1 MFARLKFWSRFTR
14 PAAPLAVSNRNGR
27 RVLVAGASGAIGG
40 AIAEAF
46 AADGARL
53 ALHGRRRADALATLA
68 ARLTAAD
75 GTAPAV
81 LCADCA
87 SADGAQAL
95 FTAAEAALGGVP
107 DVLVIAIGSARDD
120 ALPMLGD
127 ADAAAVIADNL
138 APVVHLC
145 ETMRA
150 ARTRVG
156 GGGRIVI
163 VSSITGL
170 VGQPMRTLYGAAK
183 GAVIAY
189 AKSLARETAASGLTV
204 NCLAPQVLDGGLASL
219 MRAHVRQTLL
229 GATPAARACTP
240 QDLVDAARFLAAP
253 GAGYVTGTVVNVTGG
268 LVTW

>member
-1 MFARLKFWSRFTR
+1 MSARRKFWSWFAR
-14 PAAPLAVSNRNGR
+14 PAAPLAASGSDGR
-27 RVLVAGASGAIGG
+27 RVLVAGASGAIGS
-40 AIAEAF
+40 ALAEAF

-53 ALHGRRRADALATLA
+53 ALHGRRADALAGLA
-68 ARLTAAD
+68 ARLTTAD

-87 SADGAQAL
+87 STDGAQAL
-95 FTAAEAALGGVP
+95 FTAAEAALGGAP
-107 DVLVIAIGSARDD
+107 EVLVIAIGSARDD

-145 ETMRA
+145 EAMRA
-150 ARTRVG
+150 ARARAG

>member
-1 MFARLKFWSRFTR
+1 MYAWLRRLLSGPARPVAGRSIG
-14 PAAPLAVSNRNGR
+14 AGAP

-40 AIAEAF
+40 ALAAAF

-53 ALHGRRRADALATLA
+53 ALHGRNRADALAALA
-68 ARLTAAD
+68 DRLASADAR
-75 GTAPAV
+75 PAV
-81 LCADCA
+81 LTADCA
-87 SADGAQAL
+87 HATGAQTL
-95 FTAAEAALGGVP
+95 FAEAEAALGGVP
-107 DVLVIAIGSARDD
+107 DVLVIAIGTARDD

-127 ADAAAVIADNL
+127 ADAAQTFADNL
-138 APVVHLC
+138 APVVYLC
-145 ETMRA
+145 EAMRA
-150 ARTRVG
+150 ARTRAG

-163 VSSITGL
+163 VASITGL

-183 GAVIAY
+183 GATIAY

-204 NCLAPQVLDGGLASL
+204 NCIAPQVLDGGLASL

-240 QDLVDAARFLAAP
+240 DDLTAAARFLAAP
-253 GAGYVTGTVVNVTGG
+253 EAGYVTGTVVNVTGG